1 MVNIPE
7 NPYDRILTSDEIK
20 ELTKDGWTQV
30 NSFKCDECFGTG
42 CKKCHQSG
50 IISTYR
56 KEGKYIFGSPYLS
69 FPDTVGAI
77 CKFINFGHKINFCV
91 SGHNGSAELYFT
103 IPQMVKLMKMTI
115 NMLDN
120 IQEDIKEEFGI
131 EAQFRGPPVMFV
143 SSLSKDRVT
152 MATILNKNQ
161 QKAVDLLSGV
171 GLENEAMFLKSAYEH
186 EIFRGDEEE
195 NRKAREAIGEV
206 EPGTIFSRK

>member
-1 MVNIPE
+1 
-7 NPYDRILTSDEIK
+7 
-20 ELTKDGWTQV
+20 
-30 NSFKCDECFGTG
+30 
-42 CKKCHQSG
+42 
-50 IISTYR
+50 
-56 KEGKYIFGSPYLS
+56 
-69 FPDTVGAI
+69 
-77 CKFINFGHKINFCV
+77 
-91 SGHNGSAELYFT
+91 
-103 IPQMVKLMKMTI
+103 MTI